1 MQNESK
7 ADVLTICS
15 AGREKEIGSVK
26 KGKRRRTTTARA
38 TTFAGGANRQEAD
51 RKVGMDVYDPGDGDD
66 SESKRP

>member
-7 ADVLTICS
+7 AGVLIICS
-15 AGREKEIGSVK
+15 AGREKEVGAIE

-38 TTFAGGANRQEAD
+38 TAFAGGTNRQEAD
-51 RKVGMDVYDPGDGDD
+51 RKVRMDVYDAGDWDD